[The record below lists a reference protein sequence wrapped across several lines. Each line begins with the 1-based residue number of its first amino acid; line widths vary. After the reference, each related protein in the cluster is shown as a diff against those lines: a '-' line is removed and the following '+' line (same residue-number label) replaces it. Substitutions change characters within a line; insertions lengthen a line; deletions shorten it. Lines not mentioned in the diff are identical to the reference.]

1 MANFR
6 IQVGLT
12 RAGYLEY
19 ESEILPEY
27 SMGMIFIVVTD
38 GRHITF
44 SLREVCG
51 VCVTLISKGG

>member
-1 MANFR
+1 MPNFH
-6 IQVGLT
+6 IQVGLR

-38 GRHITF
+38 GRHIAI
-44 SLREVCG
+44 SLKEVAG
-51 VCVTLISKGG
+51 VCVTPIAKSK